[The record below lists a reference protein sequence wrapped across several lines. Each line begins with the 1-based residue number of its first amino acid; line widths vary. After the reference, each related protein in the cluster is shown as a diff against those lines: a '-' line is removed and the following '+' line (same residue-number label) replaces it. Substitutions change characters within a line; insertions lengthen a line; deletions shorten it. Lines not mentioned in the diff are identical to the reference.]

1 MGRKT
6 LWVSPIFLFFPIERT
21 DRSFPAERKK
31 KLFFLFFF
39 RAGFCRIVVSFRR
52 HMQLML
58 CVRYRRPP
66 PPVGA
71 AWCRHSTCSQKSQS
85 QGPPYL
91 HAIKSLWW
99 KNKAPATLRLGSLLS
114 ESPSFF
120 LFVVLR
126 YPLPR
131 LRYARRDGPS
141 SGLFRHALF
150 FPSSSSSSSSFYWN
164 VLSFLSFF
172 LLSLWFVLPAHSCYD
187 SMRKTKW
194 KRGKFHSFEK

>member
-91 HAIKSLWW
+91 HAIKSL
-99 KNKAPATLRLGSLLS
+99 
-114 ESPSFF
+114 
-120 LFVVLR
+120 
-126 YPLPR
+126 
-131 LRYARRDGPS
+131 
-141 SGLFRHALF
+141 
-150 FPSSSSSSSSFYWN
+150 
-164 VLSFLSFF
+164 
-172 LLSLWFVLPAHSCYD
+172 
-187 SMRKTKW
+187 
-194 KRGKFHSFEK
+194 